1 MITDSICAFMPSPW
15 RRLFCSFFF
24 IGAAIAAWGT
34 IDSLGANRT
43 QDGALSE
50 AAATKKIAA
59 WVVEHTVNGQ
69 KAEFMVVLV
78 DQADLRLTAALS
90 TKTEKGRFVYD
101 TLRNKSQTTQ
111 GPIQQWLR
119 EHGIEYRSFYI
130 VNAILV
136 KGSRAIAEELAAR
149 PEVARV
155 EGNPH
160 IQNSLPQPASVELYR
175 DVQRPET
182 IEPGINYTHAPDVWA
197 MGFTGQGMVVGSADS
212 GVRWTHNALRAHYR
226 GWDGQNVDHDYNW
239 HDAIHDSSGNPC
251 GNDSPVPCDDDGH
264 GTHTTGTTVGDD
276 GAGNQIGMAPGAKWI
291 ACRNEAEGIGA
302 PARYI
307 ECMEFFLAP
316 YPVHGTPN
324 DGDPSKA
331 PYLTNN
337 SWGCIPQDGCSPST
351 LQAAVDAQVAAGIM
365 MVVAAGN
372 DGPNCSTVVYP
383 PCIYEAA
390 YTVGA
395 LFTGADTIAPF
406 SSRGPVI
413 IDQSNR
419 MKPNITAPG
428 TQTRSS
434 VNTSDDAY
442 GTRTGTSMA
451 TPHVAGAV
459 ALLWSARAELQN
471 DISSTRSVLDRAA
484 VHILDG
490 VCDGGPPVTPNNTF
504 GKGRLD
510 ILAAVKARAIPTP
523 RPRPIPA
530 PRPSP

>member
-1 MITDSICAFMPSPW
+1 MSITITIGMTPFMTAAPILAAMTRQCLAMTMVMVPTLQGL
-15 RRLFCSFFF
+15 RL
-24 IGAAIAAWGT
+24 GMT
-34 IDSLGANRT
+34 
-43 QDGALSE
+43 ALATKLEWHRVQSGLR
-50 AAATKKIAA
+50 AATR
-59 WVVEHTVNGQ
+59 T
-69 KAEFMVVLV
+69 
-78 DQADLRLTAALS
+78 
-90 TKTEKGRFVYD
+90 
-101 TLRNKSQTTQ
+101 
-111 GPIQQWLR
+111 
-119 EHGIEYRSFYI
+119 
-130 VNAILV
+130 
-136 KGSRAIAEELAAR
+136 
-149 PEVARV
+149 
-155 EGNPH
+155 
-160 IQNSLPQPASVELYR
+160 
-175 DVQRPET
+175 
-182 IEPGINYTHAPDVWA
+182 
-197 MGFTGQGMVVGSADS
+197 
-212 GVRWTHNALRAHYR
+212 
-226 GWDGQNVDHDYNW
+226 
-239 HDAIHDSSGNPC
+239 
-251 GNDSPVPCDDDGH
+251 
-264 GTHTTGTTVGDD
+264 
-276 GAGNQIGMAPGAKWI
+276 
-291 ACRNEAEGIGA
+291 EGIGS

-331 PYLTNN
+331 PDLTNN

-372 DGPNCSTVVYP
+372 DGPNCSTVMYP

-413 IDQSNR
+413 VDQSNR

-442 GTRTGTSMA
+442 ATRSGTSMA
-451 TPHVAGAV
+451 TPHVAGAI

-471 DISSTRSVLDRAA
+471 DISSTRAVLDRAA
-484 VHILDG
+484 VHILEG
-490 VCDGGPPVTPNNTF
+490 VCDGGPPVTPNNTY

-523 RPRPIPA
+523 RERSTPA

>member
-1 MITDSICAFMPSPW
+1 MITVSICALMPSPW

-24 IGAAIAAWGT
+24 VGAAWGT

-43 QDGALSE
+43 QDGALSVV
-50 AAATKKIAA
+50 AATKKIAP
-59 WVVEHTVNGQ
+59 WVVDHTVNGQ
-69 KAEFMVVLV
+69 QAEFMVVLV

-101 TLRNKSQTTQ
+101 TLRNKSLTTQ
-111 GPIQQWLR
+111 GPILQWLR
-119 EHGIEYRSFYI
+119 ERGIEYRSFYI

-136 KGSRAIAEELAAR
+136 KGSRASAEELAAR

-160 IQNSLPQPASVELYR
+160 IQNSLPQPVPVEIYR
-175 DVQRPET
+175 YVQRPET

-212 GVRWTHNALRAHYR
+212 GVRWTHNALKPHYR

-264 GTHTTGTTVGDD
+264 GTHTTGTAVGDD

-291 ACRNEAEGIGA
+291 ACRNEAEGIGT

-331 PYLTNN
+331 PDLTNN
-337 SWGCIPQDGCSPST
+337 SWGCIPKDGCSPST

-413 IDQSNR
+413 VDQSNR

-434 VNTSDDAY
+434 VNTSDNAY
-442 GTRTGTSMA
+442 GIRTGTSMA

-471 DISSTRSVLDRAA
+471 DISSTRSVLDHAA
-484 VHILDG
+484 IHILDG